1 MRVVP
6 GDSLGD
12 RILGGLYMPRQPYKT
27 DSIFNNLNYGLR
39 SNRFNSGK

>member
-6 GDSLGD
+6 GESLGE

-27 DSIFNNLNYGLR
+27 DSLFDNLNYGLR
-39 SNRFNSGK
+39 SNGLNSGK